1 MCMDFFLGVQI
12 FLLRILYGFVRIFFQ
27 NIAGHLEEAT
37 DSDHAACVTGLKTG
51 SHTEFGKRLAIENI
65 FL

>member
-1 MCMDFFLGVQI
+1 MYGLFFGCTDFSFTD
-12 FLLRILYGFVRIFFQ
+12 FVRICTDFFQ
-27 NIAGHLEEAT
+27 NIAGHPEEAT
-37 DSDHAACVTGLKTG
+37 DSDHAACVTGLKTD